1 MNGFKPILVRGG
13 SYRER
18 NQLSR
23 IFWQSIQRFDSAGMG
38 QNSPL
43 PTILRVAINTMIYVY
58 ILSHVFR

>member
-38 QNSPL
+38 QNSRL
-43 PTILRVAINTMIYVY
+43 PTDFKSR
-58 ILSHVFR
+58 H